1 MPRCGHRCF
10 IFVRKLVH
18 RLRRETLAVCFLGV
32 ERSHRRSRP
41 AEDRIQFRN
50 RCTIIRSAGGRYLSA
65 PVRGMMQQA
74 GGNTGFL
81 ESVSKRFLGEW
92 LSGLSDDE
100 GEIADRT
107 RIERPPQDGQ
117 DRQRDRDHPLAFFSS
132 QRRNTIAHMLQT
144 YVVRAT
150 ASRRMSRLYVATGLC
165 SASVYAYAGPRWRG
179 GWVHRGHFRGRW

>member
-1 MPRCGHRCF
+1 MFHFRSQACLSPSPRDACGLLPRCRAKPSPF
-10 IFVRKLVH
+10 PSSR
-18 RLRRETLAVCFLGV
+18 
-32 ERSHRRSRP
+32 RSHSVPQPLHHYPQRGWPLSFGTRARNDATSRRH
-41 AEDRIQFRN
+41 
-50 RCTIIRSAGGRYLSA
+50 
-65 PVRGMMQQA
+65 
-74 GGNTGFL
+74 TGFL